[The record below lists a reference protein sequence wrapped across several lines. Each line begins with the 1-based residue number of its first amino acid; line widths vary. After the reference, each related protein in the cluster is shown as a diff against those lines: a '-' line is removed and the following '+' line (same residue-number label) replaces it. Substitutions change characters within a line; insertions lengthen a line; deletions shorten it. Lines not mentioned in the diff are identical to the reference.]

1 MKRIITTIIC
11 ILLSLYGL
19 EVYAQKT
26 SIQESDRNTM
36 GTITSREFSIRVD
49 ETASYADFSVKVPEG
64 GDYYVSFWLLPAQLP
79 NHSYTEFKVYVN
91 GERVGVIHPSKSN
104 WQNAS
109 LDDDQTI
116 SLKPGENTITLSTA
130 LPDVVSTELVSIAK
144 TAQCARISEAGYQD
158 YLRKIA
164 LVESGKMTSQEII
177 AQEESEYLAQ
187 YGDAAMQ
194 PLAEDGSQWDIT
206 LFHRIPVKYSFYK
219 MRHYEEGDELR
230 IITNSRDPHVTDVF
244 YIGDYAS
251 LSRYNPSYQHLS
263 WLVPSSLSSN
273 KAQQFYIS
281 IKTIRI
287 PRKGYYTIKARSL
300 INEKL
305 GSINVYIGNEYFDN
319 QALFTAH
326 KSLTMPTD
334 GQEHILMARRQNNS
348 DPILYVE
355 GAGSCPGRIVAYNDD
370 KRPFIGADTII
381 NYMFPS
387 HTFDAVIKA
396 EYKMST
402 CGFHVQNWSSSSSS
416 QSDFCN
422 VVYFKAKP
430 QYLIY
435 PPISY
440 ESATYN
446 VPIALSVTVRHE
458 MGTLQIKANKE
469 LSSLYVYDKMG
480 VLVGSKAIEAKQATI
495 PTNELGISSRD
506 LYSIVFYGKDGEVY
520 SAKILL

>member
-1 MKRIITTIIC
+1 
-11 ILLSLYGL
+11 
-19 EVYAQKT
+19 
-26 SIQESDRNTM
+26 
-36 GTITSREFSIRVD
+36 
-49 ETASYADFSVKVPEG
+49 
-64 GDYYVSFWLLPAQLP
+64 
-79 NHSYTEFKVYVN
+79 
-91 GERVGVIHPSKSN
+91 
-104 WQNAS
+104 
-109 LDDDQTI
+109 
-116 SLKPGENTITLSTA
+116 
-130 LPDVVSTELVSIAK
+130 
-144 TAQCARISEAGYQD
+144 
-158 YLRKIA
+158 
-164 LVESGKMTSQEII
+164 
-177 AQEESEYLAQ
+177 
-187 YGDAAMQ
+187 
-194 PLAEDGSQWDIT
+194 
-206 LFHRIPVKYSFYK
+206 
-219 MRHYEEGDELR
+219 
-230 IITNSRDPHVTDVF
+230 
-244 YIGDYAS
+244 
-251 LSRYNPSYQHLS
+251 
-263 WLVPSSLSSN
+263 
-273 KAQQFYIS
+273 
-281 IKTIRI
+281 
-287 PRKGYYTIKARSL
+287 
-300 INEKL
+300 
-305 GSINVYIGNEYFDN
+305 
-319 QALFTAH
+319 
-326 KSLTMPTD
+326 MPTD

-387 HTFDAVIKA
+387 HTLDAVIKA

-430 QYLIY
+430 QYLTY